1 MSIED
6 RIKFAF
12 VALRGASVRTLL
24 MLLAMA
30 IGVAAVVILTSLGEG
45 ARRYVA
51 NEFASLGTNLLIIL
65 PGRNET
71 TGGAPPL
78 LSETPRDLTI
88 EDAMVLKRNPLVRYV
103 APINVGSAAIS
114 YGGLDREVVVM
125 GSTASLLP
133 VRHFTMA
140 QGRFLPEID
149 PELAA
154 PFCVIGSKI
163 REELFGNRQA
173 LGELV
178 RIGDRRFR
186 VIGVLSSAGE
196 SMGLNTDEV
205 VIIPVGSAQQM
216 FNTSSLFRVLV
227 EANDREAIPPLQ
239 KQIVAT
245 LRERHDGEEDVTVIT
260 QDAIL
265 ATFDRILSAL
275 TYTVGGIGGISLL
288 VAGIL
293 IMNVMLVSVTQ
304 RTSEIGLLKSI
315 GATGAQVLSLFLIE
329 AILLSLFGAFIGL
342 VLGALG
348 AWLIHQLY
356 PVLPTTPPLWAVLAA
371 LLVAVAAG
379 MIFGALPARRAAR
392 LDPVQSLAR
401 R

>member
-12 VALRGASVRTLL
+12 VALRGATIRTLL

-88 EDAMVLKRNPLVRYV
+88 DDAMVLKRNPLVRYV
-103 APINVGSAAIS
+103 APITVGSAAIS
-114 YGGLDREVVVM
+114 FGGLDREAVIM

-140 QGRFLPEID
+140 QGHFLPEMD
-149 PELAA
+149 PQIAA
-154 PFCVIGSKI
+154 PLCVIGSKI
-163 REELFGNRQA
+163 RDELFGHRQA

-186 VIGVLSSAGE
+186 VIGVLVSAGE

-205 VIIPVGSAQQM
+205 VIVPVGSAQQL

-227 EANDREAIPPLQ
+227 EANGRDAIPSLQ
-239 KQIVAT
+239 QQIIAT

-275 TYTVGGIGGISLL
+275 TYTVGGIGAISLL

-293 IMNVMLVSVTQ
+293 IMNVMLVAVTQ
-304 RTSEIGLLKSI
+304 RTSEIGLLKAV
-315 GATGAQVLSLFLIE
+315 GATAGQVLSLFLIE
-329 AILLSLFGAFIGL
+329 AILLSLFGAVIGL
-342 VLGALG
+342 ALGEAG
-348 AWLIHQLY
+348 AWLIHKLY
-356 PVLPTTPPLWAVLAA
+356 PVLPTTPPLWAVMAA
-371 LLVAVAAG
+371 LLVALGSGVL
-379 MIFGALPARRAAR
+379 FGSLPARRAAR
-392 LDPVQSLAR
+392 LDPVESLAR
-401 R
+401 H